1 MSRAAITLAVRRA
14 AVLIAQEA
22 AGLPERI
29 IAAAWLAENEAETVR
44 ALSARL
50 AALTAQDS
58 RAVEIFKRAAAGDL
72 GVERQILLRHRAEI
86 INSLKGGQNVPT

>member
-1 MSRAAITLAVRRA
+1 M
-14 AVLIAQEA
+14 
-22 AGLPERI
+22 
-29 IAAAWLAENEAETVR
+29 R

-86 INSLKGGQNVPT
+86 INSLKGGQRHVSS